1 MTDPVARSRPP
12 WPAFFTAAVGAFMG
26 TLDGSIVNL
35 ALPALADPAVMPGGS
50 FASASWVVIA
60 FFLTTSATLLIG
72 ARLGDQLG
80 RRRVYTAGI
89 ALFTFASALCAFSPD
104 IRFLIASRV
113 LQALGAAL
121 LVANGA
127 SILVEAFPP
136 EERGKALGLYGTVV
150 ALGLSVG
157 PPLGGLLLQHPGR
170 WPWIFLIDL
179 PVGIIALPLA
189 WRALPPDAPRTG
201 VRFDVAG
208 AVLLAV
214 AMASFGFLVETA
226 RDASVP
232 RVLVLA
238 AACAAASAF
247 FVRVERRAPEPL
259 MDLRLFRQPTFS
271 GGTLAVLLAFV
282 ALQSITILVPYYL
295 HDLGRIEM
303 ATVGLILLASPLSLS
318 VTAPFAGRLSD
329 RIGPRTPATLG
340 MLITAAGYASLG
352 FMAGR
357 VPSPA
362 VVMAHLF
369 AIGLGMG
376 LFMAP
381 NNAAVMGTVPLE
393 RLGIAGGVIATMRNL
408 GASAGGALTSVLFS
422 AVFLAMAG
430 MGYGADAARA
440 HPAAVVGA
448 MRAALLMGAAACL
461 AAAVLSALT
470 PREPAAT
477 RESGGLPSR

>member
-1 MTDPVARSRPP
+1 
-12 WPAFFTAAVGAFMG
+12 MG

-89 ALFTFASALCAFSPD
+89 GLFTLASALCAFAPD
-104 IRFLIASRV
+104 IRFLVASRV

-136 EERGKALGLYGTVV
+136 EERGKALGLYGTVI

-157 PPLGGLLLQHPGR
+157 PPLGGLLLQHPTR
-170 WPWIFLIDL
+170 WPWIFLINL
-179 PVGIIALPLA
+179 PVGVIALPLA
-189 WRALPPDAPRTG
+189 WRALPPDAPRSG

-208 AVLLAV
+208 ALLLAV
-214 AMASFGFLVETA
+214 AMAAFGFLVETA
-226 RDASVP
+226 RHATLGRAVALTA
-232 RVLVLA
+232 V
-238 AACAAASAF
+238 CAAAAVL
-247 FVRVERRAPEPL
+247 FVRAERRAPEPL
-259 MDLRLFRQPTFS
+259 MDLQLFREPIFT
-271 GGTLAVLLAFV
+271 GGTLAVLFAFV
-282 ALQSITILVPYYL
+282 ALQSITLLVPYYL

-303 ATVGLILLASPLSLS
+303 STVGMILLASPLSLS

-329 RIGPRTPATLG
+329 RIGPRLPATLG
-340 MLITAAGYASLG
+340 MLITAAGYGSLG
-352 FMAGR
+352 FIAGQ
-357 VPSPA
+357 VPSPL
-362 VVMAHLF
+362 VVMGHLF
-369 AIGLGMG
+369 AIGVGMG

-381 NNAAVMGTVPLE
+381 NNAAVMGTVPRE

-408 GASAGGALTSVLFS
+408 GASAGGAMTSVLFS
-422 AVFLAMAG
+422 AVFLGIAG
-430 MGYGADAARA
+430 IGYGADAARA
-440 HPAAVVGA
+440 HPAAMIGA
-448 MRAALLMGAAACL
+448 FRAALLLGAAACL
-461 AAAVLSALT
+461 AAAALSALT
-470 PREPAAT
+470 PRRPAT
-477 RESGGLPSR
+477 T